1 MKQSQITFLLAVLL
15 LLCSGTLLARD
26 PGKDFLITLDGSKL
40 TGVIKTIAFE
50 KKKTQI
56 SFQNDFGTIYR
67 VDASTIY
74 GFAFEDA
81 GEISLFESKFL
92 NGEWQFLKVEKKGNA
107 LTVYTSSERQLQFVG
122 FNQSPIVVQDQK
134 SPQLWLQFEGEQP
147 FRVYRF
153 NFRGVLKRKMKSHP
167 ELAKRIGKR
176 GFRYKNLSMIVDSY
190 NRFHE
195 KQKEEGD
202 TID

>member
-1 MKQSQITFLLAVLL
+1 MKHSQTTFLLAFLL
-15 LLCSGTLLARD
+15 LLCSGTLHAID

-40 TGVIKTIAFE
+40 TGVIKTIAF
-50 KKKTQI
+50 KQKKTQI
-56 SFQNDFGTIYR
+56 YFQNDFGTIYT

-74 GFAFEDA
+74 GFAFEEA

-92 NGEWQFLKVEKKGNA
+92 NGEWQFLKVQNKGNV
-107 LTVYTSSERQLQFVG
+107 LTVYTSTERQLQFAG
-122 FNQSPIVVQDQK
+122 FNETPIVIEDEK
-134 SPQLWLQFEGEQP
+134 SPQIWLQFEGEQP

-153 NFRGVLKRKMKSHP
+153 NFRGVLRKKMKSHP

-195 KQKEEGD
+195 KQQEEMD
-202 TID
+202 STD